1 MRPIIYS
8 QRKFPTTG
16 HMALTVIKCAN
27 RPTSIVS
34 HLQRCGRHIVSAPSF
49 CDQLLLRSSIRSWV
63 TVYAQGYI
71 PIAYYGYAMGMLL
84 FASTGLIRCCEMRCY
99 QLRNCCLQ
107 VWTYVSMQRWTETCT
122 RTVYFN
128 GGRSRDRAYS
138 VLNSSCLVTGLS
150 FAFCNMSFAEFGSI
164 GKH

>member
-34 HLQRCGRHIVSAPSF
+34 
-49 CDQLLLRSSIRSWV
+49 DQLLLRSSIRSWV